1 MPVARTGPGN
11 LLALVIAALAFALAP
26 ACISEAP
33 PLPECQVQCGPDGLC
48 PDDAVCRDDGM
59 CHAADDDNAARCDQL
74 ATPDGAA
81 AGCDA
86 GNPDAP
92 DDFLVL
98 TDARP

>member
-1 MPVARTGPGN
+1 M
-11 LLALVIAALAFALAP
+11 IAAFALALAS

-74 ATPDGAA
+74 ATPDAAAA

-86 GNPDAP
+86 GSSDAR
-92 DDFLVL
+92 DEFLVL